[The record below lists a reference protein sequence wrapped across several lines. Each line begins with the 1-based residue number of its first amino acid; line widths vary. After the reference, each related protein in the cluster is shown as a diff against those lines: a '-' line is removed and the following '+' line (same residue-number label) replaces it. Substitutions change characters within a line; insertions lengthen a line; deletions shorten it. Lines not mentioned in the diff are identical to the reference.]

1 MTYTFEP
8 IAVVESPYKE
18 KFGIPRQPGLVEA
31 ALGYIKLLPPYDIP
45 DCLDGL
51 QTSSHIWL
59 QFVFHQSLDTQW
71 RPKVRPPRLGGNKS
85 MGVFAT
91 RSPVRPNPIGLS
103 VVKFEGIDLSNGVRI
118 AISGMDLL
126 DGTPILDIKPY
137 VPYVDS
143 IVTASNEFAAQE
155 PRLLPVLL
163 SAAVESQCEVYS
175 QSSAIDLKALLV
187 QVLQQDP
194 RPAYQRAKIDPKRDY
209 GMKLLDFD
217 VKWRYAEQQSDSGAH
232 SLYIEVFALIEL

>member
-1 MTYTFEP
+1 MTYTFDP
-8 IAVVESPYKE
+8 IGVVQSPYKE
-18 KFGIPRQPGLVEA
+18 KFGIPRQPGLVDA

-45 DCLDGL
+45 DSLDGL

-59 QFVFHQSLDTQW
+59 QFVFHQNLDTQW

-126 DGTPILDIKPY
+126 DGTPVLDIKPY

-143 IVTASNEFAAQE
+143 VAMATNDFAAQE
-155 PRLLPVLL
+155 PSLLPVLL
-163 SAAVESQCEVYS
+163 AASVQSQCQAYS
-175 QSSAIDLKALLV
+175 RSSSIDLKALLI

-194 RPAYQRAKIDPKRDY
+194 RPAYQRTKIDPMREY
-209 GMKLLDFD
+209 GMKLLEFD
-217 VKWRYAEQQSDSGAH
+217 VKWRYVEQQSGSGAC
-232 SLYIEVFALIEL
+232 SQLVEVFDLIKL